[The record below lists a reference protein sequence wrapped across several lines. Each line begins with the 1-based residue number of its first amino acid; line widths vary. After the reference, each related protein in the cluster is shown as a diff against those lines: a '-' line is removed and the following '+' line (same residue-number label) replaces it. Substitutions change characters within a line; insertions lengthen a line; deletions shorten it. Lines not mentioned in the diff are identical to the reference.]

1 MATVDLITSPALAG
15 HAERTVAAI
24 RGFAPGADVNV
35 TLGRSSGAAAAVDD
49 AATQA
54 AWESYWSGGGHEG
67 KWLYDAIASFYRRA
81 IIRPAVNHFLGRTFR
96 PGARVLH
103 AGCGSGAVDVD
114 AARHVRITALDI
126 SPLGLA
132 EYARIH
138 SHGTTLMLG
147 SIFAVPAEDESFDG
161 AFNLGVMEHY
171 NVDEI
176 RKILAE
182 LNRVLKPDGHVVLY
196 WPPAWGLSVNVL
208 KMVHGALKRI
218 GRGDIQLHPP
228 EITHV
233 RSRSETRTWMEESGF
248 SMETFYFGPRDFFT
262 HQIIVGRKRGR
273 ASRS

>member
-1 MATVDLITSPALAG
+1 MTSVDLITSPALAG
-15 HAERTVAAI
+15 HAERTVESI
-24 RGFAPGADVNV
+24 RAFAPDADVQV
-35 TLGRSSGAAAAVDD
+35 TLARPNGGTNEGDE

-81 IIRPAVNHFLGRTFR
+81 IIRPAVNHFLGRTFAE
-96 PGARVLH
+96 GARVLH

-114 AARHVRITALDI
+114 AARRFQITGLDI

-132 EYARIH
+132 EYARLH
-138 SHGTTLMLG
+138 DGKVTLMLG
-147 SIFAVPAEDESFDG
+147 SIFAIPAEGGSFDG
-161 AFNLGVMEHY
+161 IFNLGVMEHY
-171 NVDEI
+171 RVDEI
-176 RKILAE
+176 ENILSE
-182 LNRVLKPDGHVVLY
+182 FNRVLRPGGHVVLY

-208 KMVHGALKRI
+208 KMVHGVLKRI

-233 RSRSETRTWMEESGF
+233 RSRSETRGWMEAAGF

-262 HQIIVGRKRGR
+262 HQIVVGRKQAGR
-273 ASRS
+273 RP

>member
-1 MATVDLITSPALAG
+1 MSNVDLITSPALAA
-15 HAERTVAAI
+15 HAERIVAAI
-24 RGFAPGADVNV
+24 RNFAPGADVNV
-35 TLGRSSGAAAAVDD
+35 RLARPNGGTGAGDE

-81 IIRPAVNHFLGRTFR
+81 IIRPAVNHFLGRTFA

-114 AARHVRITALDI
+114 ASRRVRITALDI

-138 SHGTTLMLG
+138 GEGTTLMLG
-147 SIFAVPAEDESFDG
+147 SIFAIPAEDGSFDG
-161 AFNLGVMEHY
+161 VFNLGVMEHY
-171 NVDEI
+171 WPADI
-176 RKILAE
+176 GKILAE
-182 LNRVLKPDGHVVLY
+182 FNRVLKPGGHVVLY
-196 WPPAWGLSVNVL
+196 WPPAWGLSVIVL

-228 EITHV
+228 EVTHV
-233 RSRSETRTWMEESGF
+233 RSRAETRGWMEAAGF

-262 HQIIVGRKRGR
+262 HQIVVGRKHGR
-273 ASRS
+273 APS